1 MDGRPVMSGR
11 KGADIV
17 IGSGSRKWTS
27 HCEIEMKNS
36 RTRKPK
42 AAAAVMT
49 VEPATNPWVWISAA
63 SLATALIAAF
73 AVYWPAIHGPFL
85 FDDIRLPYA
94 LPNAAYLPLKA
105 WLNQTRPLLMFTF
118 WLNYQQFAQDTFGYH
133 AVNVLLHFSNA
144 IFVFLIAG
152 RVLSW
157 VGGEEWRNRVLS
169 LFAAGLFLLHPMQ
182 TEAVSYIASRSETLS
197 VFFVL
202 AALAVYFGRKTAAVS
217 IPRILALLALFACAA
232 LSKEHT
238 AVLPALFILTDYY
251 WNFEFPPSVIWR
263 NWKLYL
269 PIVAGAALAVASL
282 WRILRGN
289 PSAGF
294 QLRHLTWYQYFFT
307 ECRVIWDYIRLFVV
321 PIGQNLDPDIAISRS
336 VLAHGA
342 LFGLAG
348 LLAVSVLAWMYRRRF
363 PIASYGWFVFLILL
377 APTSSVVPINDPM
390 AERRLYLPFIGLVLV
405 AVGFLRRWK
414 ASAKV
419 IAGSLALVLVVEG
432 SLTYQR
438 NMLWGNAID
447 LWKDTVSKSP
457 QKLRPHFHLAYAY
470 MQAGSC
476 SAAVDEFQQASALEL
491 PADDPLF
498 DWRHE
503 MLRDWGLAYDCAGNP
518 RQAAAKLQQAVA
530 QHSGGHADGQLYTQ
544 IGLEYTKLGQYP
556 EALEALATAQRLDP
570 GFALT
575 YYNLGNIHAMQ
586 GNQAQAVADYQ
597 RVLALD
603 PQNARA
609 RAALLRL
616 GIR

>member
-1 MDGRPVMSGR
+1 
-11 KGADIV
+11 
-17 IGSGSRKWTS
+17 
-27 HCEIEMKNS
+27 MKNR

-42 AAAAVMT
+42 ASGAAV
-49 VEPATNPWVWISAA
+49 VAADPAANPWLWISAA
-63 SLATALIAAF
+63 SLATALFAAF

-118 WLNYQQFAQDTFGYH
+118 WLNYQQSAQDTFGYH
-133 AVNVLLHFSNA
+133 AVNVLLHFCNA
-144 IFVFLIAG
+144 IFVFFIAR

-157 VGGEEWRNRVLS
+157 AGGEEWRNRTLS
-169 LFAAGLFLLHPMQ
+169 LFAAGIFLLHPMQ

-202 AALAVYFGRKTAAVS
+202 AALAVYFSRKTAAIS
-217 IPRILALLALFACAA
+217 IPRILALLALFAGAA

-238 AVLPALFILTDYY
+238 VVLPALFILTDYY
-251 WNFEFPPSVIWR
+251 WNFEFSQSVIWR

-269 PIVAGAALAVASL
+269 PIAAGAAFALAGL

-294 QLRHLTWYQYFFT
+294 QMRHLTWYQYFFT

-321 PIGQNLDPDIAISRS
+321 PVGQNLDPDIDISRS
-336 VLAHGA
+336 VTAHGA

-348 LLAVSVLAWMYRRRF
+348 LLAVSILAWIYRRRS
-363 PIASYGWFVFLILL
+363 PIASYGWFTFLILL
-377 APTSSVVPINDPM
+377 APTSSVVPISDPM

-414 ASAKV
+414 ASPRMIVA
-419 IAGSLALVLVVEG
+419 ALALVLVAEG
-432 SLTYQR
+432 ALTYQR
-438 NMLWGNAID
+438 NTLWGNAID
-447 LWKDTVSKSP
+447 LWKDSVAKSP
-457 QKLRPHFHLAYAY
+457 RKLRPRFHLAYAY

-476 SAAVDEFQQASALEL
+476 SQAVDEFQQASELEL

-503 MLRDWGLAYDCAGNP
+503 MLRDWGLAYDCAGKP
-518 RQAAAKLQQAVA
+518 RQAVAKLQQAVA
-530 QHSGGHADGQLYTQ
+530 QHADGQLYTQ
-544 IGLEYTKLGQYP
+544 IGLEYTKMGQYP

-570 GFALT
+570 GFPLT
-575 YYNLGNIHAMQ
+575 YYNLGNIHSIQ
-586 GNQAQAVADYQ
+586 GDQAQAVADYQ

-603 PQNARA
+603 PQNGPA